1 MSIEDQL
8 KKSQQLFQAR
18 QFSES
23 ETCLKDIL
31 AEHPDHHD
39 AQLGYALVLLMLSR
53 PDESWEYLKQAQSSN
68 PENPKVYQAIAML
81 MRMTG
86 AIEQGITYLQLQ
98 MTTSPMLINPQV
110 HVTLAELYAAQGSSE
125 AIQTLLDFL
134 KHLPLTA
141 HRQQYWLYREIKDAE
156 GLEALGQRT
165 EDHGF
170 RNLCNGQA
178 AAIRGD
184 SELAHQYHQWAI
196 EANPQLWEALLA
208 LAASPKTRVSQSQQ
222 YLMKAKQLAP
232 QTAEVHISMAEWL
245 NRSHQ
250 ETEAQTLAK
259 RLSESPAVFQSIRQ
273 RAETILG
280 Q

>member
-1 MSIEDQL
+1 MSIDDQL
-8 KKSQQLFQAR
+8 KKSQELFQSR
-18 QFSES
+18 QFSEA
-23 ETCLKDIL
+23 ETCLRAIL
-31 AEHPDHHD
+31 AEVPENHD

-53 PDESWEYLKQAQSSN
+53 PDESWTYLKQAQKSK
-68 PENPKVYQAIAML
+68 PDNPKVYQAIAML

-110 HVTLAELYAAQGSSE
+110 HVTLAELYAAKGDSE
-125 AIQTLLDFL
+125 AIQTLLEFL

-141 HRQQYWLYREIKDAE
+141 HRKQFWLYREIKDAD
-156 GLEALGQRT
+156 GIEALGLRV
-165 EDHGF
+165 EDQGF

-184 SELAHQYHQWAI
+184 SDLANQYHQWAI
-196 EANPQLWEALLA
+196 EANPNLWEAQLA
-208 LAASPKTRVSQSQQ
+208 LAGSPKTRVSQAQQ
-222 YLMKAKQLAP
+222 LLMQAKKMAP

-245 NRSHQ
+245 YRSNQ
-250 ETEAQTLAK
+250 ETEAYALAK
-259 RLSESPAVFQSIRQ
+259 RLSESPAVFHSIRQ
-273 RAETILG
+273 RAETILD